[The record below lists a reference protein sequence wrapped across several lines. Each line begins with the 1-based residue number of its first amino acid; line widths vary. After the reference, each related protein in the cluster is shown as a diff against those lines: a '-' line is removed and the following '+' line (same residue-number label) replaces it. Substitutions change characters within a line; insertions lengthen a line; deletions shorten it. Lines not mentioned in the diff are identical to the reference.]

1 MCLPVALGV
10 TIALMLWYIY
20 HTRMRRTDSMVA
32 DSPAMMMLKDYG
44 QQLLV
49 YVRKHQA
56 NQYTVDAA
64 RQQMTRARHNN
75 LKNIDTMDGK
85 MLILLSRYNP
95 ATIYEVTRGADG
107 STSTTYDKG
116 RSMDMCLKDVNGE
129 VHEDNLLKFVFT
141 HELAHIMTYENDHP
155 DVFWMN
161 FKFLLEVAVD
171 NGLYIPYDFASKP
184 VQYCGMMVN
193 HSPLYDQTIPSL
205 FTQYV
210 NVKCGGSYKNCGKNS
225 QILY

>member
-1 MCLPVALGV
+1 MCVLAVLGV
-10 TIALMLWYIY
+10 VIVLMLLRIY
-20 HTRMRRTDSMVA
+20 TTVGRKDSMVS
-32 DSPAMMMLKDYG
+32 DSPSMLMLKDYG

-56 NQYTVDAA
+56 SQYTAGAA
-64 RQQMTRARHNN
+64 QQQIMRAKRNN
-75 LKNIDTMDGK
+75 LKNIDTIDGK

-95 ATIYEVTRGADG
+95 ATVYEVTRGADG

-116 RSMDMCLKDVNGE
+116 RSMDMCLKDVDGT
-129 VHEDNLLKFVFT
+129 VHDDNLLKFVFT

-171 NGLYIPYDFASKP
+171 NGLYTPYDFASKP

-193 HSPLYDQTIPSL
+193 HSPLFDQTIPSL

-210 NVKCGGSYKNCGKNS
+210 NTNCGGAYKNCGQNN
-225 QILY
+225 QMLY